1 MASIAAITANS
12 GAAQQALNK
21 AAKSSSM
28 GMNADTFLQLFTT
41 QISNQNP
48 MEPMESADFLNQFS
62 QISQVQTM
70 QGMQTS
76 LDSLKSALSS
86 LTNASQQTRAGNML
100 GHQVEYTD
108 STGVKKTG
116 IVEAMALAPSGGV
129 SLLVNGQAVDVEK
142 VTKVSE
148 APEAVPVTAQ

>member
-1 MASIAAITANS
+1 MSIGSITANS
-12 GAAQQALNK
+12 TTAQQALNK
-21 AAKSSSM
+21 ATKTTSV
-28 GMNADTFLQLFTT
+28 GMNADSFLQLFTT

-76 LDSLKSALSS
+76 LDALKSALSS

-108 STGVKKTG
+108 TTGVKKSG
-116 IVEAMALAPSGGV
+116 IVDAMALAPSGGV
-129 SLLVNGQAVDVEK
+129 SLLVNGQAVNVES

-148 APEAVPVTAQ
+148 APVAVPVSAQ

>member
-1 MASIAAITANS
+1 MASIAAITSNS
-12 GAAQQALNK
+12 ATAQQALNK

-28 GMNADTFLQLFTT
+28 GMNADTFLKLFTT

-70 QGMQTS
+70 QSMQTS
-76 LDSLKSALSS
+76 LDSLKSALST

-100 GHQVEYTD
+100 GQQVEYTD
-108 STGVKKTG
+108 STGAKRSGV
-116 IVEAMALAPSGGV
+116 VEAMALAPSGGV
-129 SLLVNGQAVDVEK
+129 SLLVNGQAVDVES

-148 APEAVPVTAQ
+148 APVTAPVSAQ